1 MIKTPLTFLCDA
13 DVMGLDNDDIK
24 RMITPVLSG
33 EYEACLGVVNV
44 IGGVFQFLRRHIM
57 VLTGERVLKTEMLR
71 EVIKSPYTERWGLEA
86 YMNLYFRRHEVKVK
100 TVDIFVENVWHLK
113 KVGFWNWLSSRL
125 YTLAKIYFNVFILEV
140 KVAFGFDE

>member
-1 MIKTPLTFLCDA
+1 
-13 DVMGLDNDDIK
+13 
-24 RMITPVLSG
+24 
-33 EYEACLGVVNV
+33 
-44 IGGVFQFLRRHIM
+44 
-57 VLTGERVLKTEMLR
+57 MLFR
-71 EVIKSPYTERWGLEA
+71 SGLEA